1 MSYNVWSVD
10 NLSRLITQREIRE
23 KDNNFSEYK
32 EMMMKESENKYFI
45 IHRDMYL
52 RFENIFREELF
63 NALKYMRN
71 QICDGYIC
79 EFMDVDIY
87 CGEERIDFYPKFITY
102 ENPFKVYNE
111 IMNNIIKGIREEEN
125 MLYVPRGTVNYS
137 HIKFIIC
144 FDIPKIKVLS
154 YISAFEYFKD
164 SKAFSLFE
172 KRNKDKK
179 ENTILLVNR
188 FRMSNNVYVFYRIN
202 LVTMKIVSITSI
214 CPE

>member
-1 MSYNVWSVD
+1 MSNNAWSVE

-111 IMNNIIKGIREEEN
+111 IMDDITSVIHGIDDNGKLITKE
-125 MLYVPRGTVNYS
+125 YS

-144 FDIPKIKVLS
+144 FDIPKIRVLS
-154 YISAFEYFKD
+154 YMSAFEYFKD
-164 SKAFSLFE
+164 QKAFDKFE
-172 KRNKDKK
+172 KKNKDKK

-188 FRMSNNVYVFYRIN
+188 YRYFNNEYVFYRIN
-202 LVTMKIVSITSI
+202 LVTMKIVSITPI
-214 CPE
+214 YV